1 MFYLNL
7 IYLLIMLMMVLV
19 GVAFLTL
26 LERKILGYIQIRK
39 GPNKVGI
46 KGMLQPFSDA
56 IKLFSKEYMYLDKIN
71 LYMYMLGPMIMLIIS
86 ILYWLLMP
94 YFIKWMDFKFGL
106 VYLFLMLSLS
116 VYPIMMM
123 GWSSNSIYSML
134 GCLRSISQSISFEVS
149 LFFMFFVM
157 MMFIEGFSLEMF
169 MKFQFNVIFFFLF
182 FPLYY
187 MLIVSMMIELNR
199 APFDLIEGESE
210 LVSGFNVEYYSS
222 SFSLIFMGE
231 YMMILFMSFIM
242 VMIFFNFNYSIMT
255 LLMILYHNFFFIW
268 IRSVMPRIRYDE
280 LMYMCWKKFLSF
292 ILIYMYI
299 IFILKMLMNLYLN

>member
-1 MFYLNL
+1 MFYFNL
-7 IYLLIMLMMVLV
+7 IYLLIMVIMILV
-19 GVAFLTL
+19 GAAFLTL

-71 LYMYMLGPMIMLIIS
+71 LYMYMLGPMIMLVIS
-86 ILYWLLMP
+86 MLYWLLMP
-94 YFIKWMDFKFGL
+94 YYTNWMNFKFGL
-106 VYLFLMLSLS
+106 VFLFLMLSLS
-116 VYPIMMM
+116 VYPSMMM
-123 GWSSNSIYSML
+123 GWSSNSIYAML

-149 LFFMFFVM
+149 LFFMFFII
-157 MMFIEGFSLEMF
+157 MMFIEGFSLELF
-169 MKFQFNVIFFFLF
+169 TKFQFNINFFFLF
-182 FPLYY
+182 FPLYL

-222 SFSLIFMGE
+222 SFSLIFMAE
-231 YMMILFMSFIM
+231 YMMILFMSLIM
-242 VMIFFNFNYSIMT
+242 VIIFFNFGYSILT

-268 IRSVMPRIRYDE
+268 IRSIMPRIRYDE

-292 ILIYMYI
+292 ILIYMYM
-299 IFILKMLMNLYLN
+299 IFILKMLMNLYM